1 MKHTH
6 PSLPHIPGADW
17 RILGEL
23 ELPAAAD
30 SDSAVRAWLVN
41 LLDPLRLHAD
51 FQNKILRSAQE
62 AAARLLNAQ
71 TEIKFEH
78 IHLLILAPP
87 NHAVKEGTWGFFHI
101 EKVGQ
106 GGDHAIEFYLYLE
119 GQ

>member
-1 MKHTH
+1 MKHTN

-23 ELPAAAD
+23 ELPAAAE
-30 SDSAVRAWLVN
+30 SDSAIQAWLAN
-41 LLDPLRLHAD
+41 LLEPLRLHAD
-51 FQNKILRSAQE
+51 FQNKILRSAQ
-62 AAARLLNAQ
+62 AAACLLHAQ

-78 IHLLILAPP
+78 IHLLILVPP
-87 NHAVKEGTWGFFHI
+87 NHASKRGTWGFFRI